1 MIKLILHPG
10 QNVRDAAGNVYR
22 VLDKEQ
28 DVYFIAKVSGADS
41 AFYIA
46 NSVDL
51 SGVVEGNSLELY
63 FVSSLLSEAY
73 GYFRKLAAERA
84 AELNCAVC

>member
-10 QNVRDAAGNVYR
+10 QNVRDAAGKVYR

-28 DVYFIAKVSGADS
+28 DVYFIARVTGVDS
-41 AFYIA
+41 AYYIA

-51 SGVVEGNSLELY
+51 AGVCAGNSLELY
-63 FVSSLLSEAY
+63 YVSSSLTEAY
-73 GYFRKLAAERA
+73 GYYRKLAAERA
-84 AELNCAVC
+84 AELSPAW

>member
-10 QNVRDAAGNVYR
+10 QNVRDAAGKVYR

-28 DVYFIAKVSGADS
+28 DVYFIARVSGVES
-41 AFYIA
+41 AYYIA

-51 SGVVEGNSLELY
+51 SGVCEGNSLELY
-63 FVSSLLSEAY
+63 YVSPLLSEAY
-73 GYFRKLAAERA
+73 GYFRKLSAERA
-84 AELNCAVC
+84 AELSVW